1 MRLKTLYIEN
11 YKNIVKQTFDFSNN
25 SGYIAL
31 IGENGSGKT
40 NLLEAISLIFNGI
53 FNKKKIPFKYELKYE
68 HNGHLYERRPL
79 VAMVDG
85 IKVKD
90 SEMLY
95 PTSVIACY
103 SGEDLRL
110 WHNAYEDYYLHYFNK
125 AIKESFYIPK
135 LVYINKYCWEIALIS
150 LLCAFDKNDVHE
162 FLSSCLNIKDINDVN
177 ISFYFDENKEEMFK
191 KHDAMNWFRRLI
203 NEGGKNV
210 NARTLSTMDIFSS
223 SLSTQKQDKCKTIFQ
238 YLYLLS
244 QPKRNDVNRVDKLIT
259 KISLKIGEISFEDL
273 SEGEKKMILV
283 ECIDKVLGDQ
293 NSLVLLDEPDA
304 HTHIARKAD
313 ILETIK
319 SFEGQTILTTHSP
332 IFTNMMV
339 SGNIYPIENG
349 KAISAKQRELIV
361 KMANNNINYIDGA
374 CIIASKYIIITEG
387 PDDIYHIKKA
397 ISAFL
402 SKGEQ
407 YKELAKASFLFMGGA
422 KEVDNYYNEILD
434 SLYDTINKIVF
445 AFDYDEE
452 GREGAKMVQKLIDNG
467 HDKLAYVYYHKTYP
481 VPAPDIDFYLEDF
494 FERAAYNDVQIPIF
508 NGVPSFAEL
517 KKAATWAGSIKK
529 RIQRHKR
536 DNTLMSND
544 YYGFGNFLDQLIISF
559 KL

>member
-1 MRLKTLYIEN
+1 MRFFSAALHGKDY
-11 YKNIVKQTFDFSNN
+11 VPQT
-25 SGYIAL
+25 
-31 IGENGSGKT
+31 
-40 NLLEAISLIFNGI
+40 
-53 FNKKKIPFKYELKYE
+53 
-68 HNGHLYERRPL
+68 
-79 VAMVDG
+79 M
-85 IKVKD
+85 
-90 SEMLY
+90 
-95 PTSVIACY
+95 
-103 SGEDLRL
+103 
-110 WHNAYEDYYLHYFNK
+110 
-125 AIKESFYIPK
+125 
-135 LVYINKYCWEIALIS
+135 YINKYCWKIALIS
-150 LLCAFDKNDVHE
+150 LLFSLNRNVQQFVTDTLHIDVNNVLIKFTYNSIANPQQHDAFNWLERVKQTYGDKDIPLAE
-162 FLSSCLNIKDINDVN
+162 LRDFGLSSLQHQELTEDKLV
-177 ISFYFDENKEEMFK
+177 FY
-191 KHDAMNWFRRLI
+191 
-203 NEGGKNV
+203 
-210 NARTLSTMDIFSS
+210 
-223 SLSTQKQDKCKTIFQ
+223 
-238 YLYLLS
+238 YLYFLFMPARS
-244 QPKRNDVNRVDKLIT
+244 SRQPVDKLIT
-259 KISLKIGEISFEDL
+259 HISITLGNYEFDAL
-273 SEGEKKMILV
+273 SEGEKKMILIG
-283 ECIDKVLGDQ
+283 CITQVLGDE
-293 NSLVLLDEPDA
+293 NSVILLDEPDA
-304 HTHIARKAD
+304 HVHIENKRKL
-313 ILETIK
+313 LEEAIIP
-319 SFEGQTILTTHSP
+319 FGGQTIFTTHSP

-339 SGNIYPIENG
+339 GGNIYPIENG

-374 CIIASKYIIITEG
+374 CVIASKYIIITEG

-452 GREGAKMVQKLIDNG
+452 GREGAKMVKKLIDNG

-536 DNTLMSND
+536 DNSLVPND